1 MLTMAENL
9 GSPEQVT
16 CDSGTCQGLW
26 VNTVSPTRKWF
37 ESEKSDH
44 YPPTLAAHPG
54 SEEELSLLKYS
65 VLQFWLPWTLWERW
79 GSHPQARGPV
89 GSALGGERGRG
100 RHRGGGWRPPR
111 FEIDFSSWFTRRVS
125 FPRGFI
131 AIHLSKMVLSV
142 LSRSFLQRF
151 CDVPGDK

>member
-16 CDSGTCQGLW
+16 CDSETCQGLW
-26 VNTVSPTRKWF
+26 MNTVSQTRKWLK
-37 ESEKSDH
+37 SEKSDH
-44 YPPTLAAHPG
+44 YPPTLAPHPG
-54 SEEELSLLKYS
+54 SEEELSLLK
-65 VLQFWLPWTLWERW
+65 FHFGLPWTLWERW
-79 GSHPQARGPV
+79 GSHPQVRGPV

-100 RHRGGGWRPPR
+100 RHTEEEEKDLPTLKPI
-111 FEIDFSSWFTRRVS
+111 FPTWFTRCVL
-125 FPRGFI
+125 FPHGFI
-131 AIHLSKMVLSV
+131 AIHLSKMVLSI